1 MAAVVALAVAGV
13 EEMALARLRE
23 ETLSKGDVVLVVVLK
38 VDGRRKEG
46 SSEEGRVTLGLPL
59 LVPVVVEG

>member
-23 ETLSKGDVVLVVVLK
+23 EALSKGDVVVVLK

-46 SSEEGRVTLGLPL
+46 SSEGRVTLGLPL
-59 LVPVVVEG
+59 LVPVPVVVEG